1 MEIKVVSEVTD
12 RLILALE
19 KLMSLLTGR
28 DETITKEAIEAII
41 SSPHSYL
48 FVAVDDED
56 DILGSLTLIIYTI
69 PTRKKA
75 YIEDVVVDG
84 VAQGLGL
91 GEKLLTA
98 AINKAKE
105 EGVAC
110 VELTSRP
117 FRIPA
122 NRLYQKMGFKI
133 RETNCYQLVL
143 FE

>member
-56 DILGSLTLIIYTI
+56 NILGSLTLIIYTI

-143 FE
+143 LE

>member
-12 RLILALE
+12 RLTLALE

-48 FVAVDDED
+48 FVAVDED
-56 DILGSLTLIIYTI
+56 DNILGSLTLIIYTI

-143 FE
+143 SE

>member
-56 DILGSLTLIIYTI
+56 NILGSLTLIIYTI

-91 GEKLLTA
+91 GEKLLIA

-143 FE
+143 LE

>member
-56 DILGSLTLIIYTI
+56 NILGSLTLIIYTI

>member
-56 DILGSLTLIIYTI
+56 NILGSLTLIIYTI

-143 FE
+143 LD